1 MAFIK
6 KFQAG
11 GPMPAEAPVDPAMAG
26 AAPAPEQ
33 GGDPIMQIAE
43 MAGAALQSQDCALTM
58 QVCEAF
64 MMLVEQMAGGGAEPV
79 GAPQGEPVFKKGG
92 KLIGRKKCK

>member
-11 GPMPAEAPVDPAMAG
+11 GPMPAEAAAAAP
-26 AAPAPEQ
+26 APAPEQ
-33 GGDPIMQIAE
+33 GGGDPIMQIAE
-43 MAGAALQSQDCALTM
+43 MAGAALQSQDCAMAM

-64 MMLVEQMAGGGAEPV
+64 MMLVEQMAGGGA
-79 GAPQGEPVFKKGG
+79 PQGQPVFAKGG
-92 KLIGRKKCK
+92 KLIRRK

>member
-6 KFQAG
+6 KYQQG
-11 GPMPAEAPVDPAMAG
+11 GAVPAEA

-33 GGDPIMQIAE
+33 GGQDPIMQIAE
-43 MAGAALQSQDCALTM
+43 MAGAALQSQDCALAM

-79 GAPQGEPVFKKGG
+79 GAPAGQPVFAKGG
-92 KLIGRKKCK
+92 KIIRRNRK

>member
-11 GPMPAEAPVDPAMAG
+11 GPMPAEAAAAAP
-26 AAPAPEQ
+26 APAPEQ
-33 GGDPIMQIAE
+33 GGGDPIMQIAE
-43 MAGAALQSQDCALTM
+43 MAGAALQSQDCAMAM

-64 MMLVEQMAGGGAEPV
+64 MMLVEQMAGGAQG
-79 GAPQGEPVFKKGG
+79 GAPAGQPVFAKGG
-92 KLIGRKKCK
+92 KLIRRNRK

>member
-26 AAPAPEQ
+26 GAPAPAQ
-33 GGDPIMQIAE
+33 GGDPIVQIAE
-43 MAGAALQSQDCALTM
+43 MAGAALQSQDCALAM

-79 GAPQGEPVFKKGG
+79 GAPAGQPVFAKGG
-92 KLIGRKKCK
+92 KLIRRNRK

>member
-11 GPMPAEAPVDPAMAG
+11 GPMPAEAAAAAP
-26 AAPAPEQ
+26 APAPEQ
-33 GGDPIMQIAE
+33 GGGDPIMQIAE
-43 MAGAALQSQDCALTM
+43 MAGAALQSQDCAMAM

-64 MMLVEQMAGGGAEPV
+64 MMLVEQMAGG
-79 GAPQGEPVFKKGG
+79 APQGQPVFAKGG
-92 KLIGRKKCK
+92 KLIRRK

>member
-11 GPMPAEAPVDPAMAG
+11 GPMPAEAAAAAP
-26 AAPAPEQ
+26 APAPEQ

-43 MAGAALQSQDCALTM
+43 MASAALQSQDCAMAM

-79 GAPQGEPVFKKGG
+79 GAPAGQPVFAKGG
-92 KLIGRKKCK
+92 KLIRRNRK

>member
-11 GPMPAEAPVDPAMAG
+11 GPMPAEAPMDPAMAG

-43 MAGAALQSQDCALTM
+43 MAGAALQSQDCALAM

-64 MMLVEQMAGGGAEPV
+64 MMLVEQMAGGGAAPV
-79 GAPQGEPVFKKGG
+79 GAPAGQPVFRKGG
-92 KLIGRKKCK
+92 RIAYRTRK

>member
-6 KFQAG
+6 KFQAR
-11 GPMPAEAPVDPAMAG
+11 GPMPADAAAAAP
-26 AAPAPEQ
+26 APAPEQ

-43 MAGAALQSQDCALTM
+43 MAGAALQSQDCAMAM

-64 MMLVEQMAGGGAEPV
+64 MMLVEQMAGGAEQM
-79 GAPQGEPVFKKGG
+79 GAPAGQPVFAKGG
-92 KLIGRKKCK
+92 KLIRRNRK

>member
-11 GPMPAEAPVDPAMAG
+11 GPMPADAAAAAP
-26 AAPAPEQ
+26 APAPEQ

-43 MAGAALQSQDCALTM
+43 MAGAALQSQDCALAM

-79 GAPQGEPVFKKGG
+79 GAPAGQPVFAKGG
-92 KLIGRKKCK
+92 KLIRRNRK

>member
-43 MAGAALQSQDCALTM
+43 MAGAALQSQDCALAM

-92 KLIGRKKCK
+92 VIARRNRK

>member
-11 GPMPAEAPVDPAMAG
+11 GPMPAEAAAAAP
-26 AAPAPEQ
+26 APAPEQ

-43 MAGAALQSQDCALTM
+43 MAGAALQSQDCAMAM

-64 MMLVEQMAGGGAEPV
+64 MMLVEQMAGGGVEPV
-79 GAPQGEPVFKKGG
+79 GAPAGQPVFAKGG
-92 KLIGRKKCK
+92 KLIRRNRK

>member
-11 GPMPAEAPVDPAMAG
+11 GPMPAEAAAAAP
-26 AAPAPEQ
+26 APAPEQ

-43 MAGAALQSQDCALTM
+43 MAGAALQSQDCAMAM

-64 MMLVEQMAGGGAEPV
+64 MMLVEQMAGAQGGAPA
-79 GAPQGEPVFKKGG
+79 GQPVFAKGG
-92 KLIGRKKCK
+92 KLIRRNRK

>member
-6 KFQAG
+6 KFQQG
-11 GPMPAEAPVDPAMAG
+11 GPMPAEAA

-33 GGDPIMQIAE
+33 GGQDPIMQIAE
-43 MAGAALQSQDCALTM
+43 MAGAALQSQDCAMAM

-79 GAPQGEPVFKKGG
+79 GAPAGQPVFAKGG
-92 KLIGRKKCK
+92 KLIRRNRK

>member
-11 GPMPAEAPVDPAMAG
+11 GPMPAEAAAAAP
-26 AAPAPEQ
+26 APAPEQ

-43 MAGAALQSQDCALTM
+43 MAGAALQSQDCALAM
-58 QVCEAF
+58 QACEAF
-64 MMLVEQMAGGGAEPV
+64 MMLVEQMAGGGAAPV
-79 GAPQGEPVFKKGG
+79 GAPAEGQPVFAKGG
-92 KLIGRKKCK
+92 KLIRRNRK

>member
-11 GPMPAEAPVDPAMAG
+11 GPMPADAAAAAP
-26 AAPAPEQ
+26 APAPEQ

-43 MAGAALQSQDCALTM
+43 MAGAALQSQDCAMAM

-64 MMLVEQMAGGGAEPV
+64 MMLVEQMAGGAEQMGAPV
-79 GAPQGEPVFKKGG
+79 GQPVFAKGG
-92 KLIGRKKCK
+92 KLIRRNRK